1 MFEVWCCWQEH
12 QDTGE
17 PLVLPQ
23 DIRLLQDHNGQRP
36 FDVAA
41 AFYEEVPEVW
51 DHLKLVGSAP
61 TIDRGDIHW
70 CIALRGAWNIFN
82 KIWSLRA

>member
-1 MFEVWCCWQEH
+1 MCELFDGVCELWACWQEH
-12 QDTGE
+12 QDTGG

-51 DHLKLVGSAP
+51 DHLKLVGTGLSIDH
-61 TIDRGDIHW
+61 TIIH
-70 CIALRGAWNIFN
+70 CIAPHGKWKRFN
-82 KIWSLRA
+82 R